1 MSNEH
6 TKPEAFDP
14 ANDSNGGAEA
24 IFEAEAEACAQ
35 QDAGETADA
44 ISPLLNQIA
53 QLQSQ
58 VQEERERALR
68 AIADL
73 ENFRKR
79 LVRDKEEIRRKATA
93 DVIEDLLP
101 ALDNFQIGLQHAQ
114 KAQTGA
120 DVAKGFEF
128 IVSQVNQILTGHG
141 LAMLSPAVGDA
152 FDHHVHE
159 AVGHEPSD
167 TTPDHHVL
175 RLMRTGYS
183 LNDRLLRPASVVVS
197 SGAAQDGTGN
207 GKDGAATGGGQA
219 QT

>member
-6 TKPEAFDP
+6 TKDISEASEP
-14 ANDSNGGAEA
+14 VNNSNGEAEA
-24 IFEAEAEACAQ
+24 LFEAEAEACAQ
-35 QDAGETADA
+35 QEAGETADA

-141 LAMLSPAVGDA
+141 LATISPATGDA
-152 FDHHVHE
+152 FDHHIHE

-167 TTPDHHVL
+167 STPDHHIL

-183 LNDRLLRPASVVVS
+183 LNERLLRPASVIVS
-197 SGAAQDGTGN
+197 SGAASDE
-207 GKDGAATGGGQA
+207 AATGEKTQA
-219 QT
+219 

>member
-6 TKPEAFDP
+6 SKDTPQTATDCNETTKATLD
-14 ANDSNGGAEA
+14 
-24 IFEAEAEACAQ
+24 AEAETCAQ
-35 QDAGETADA
+35 SDTAEAAGGVSA
-44 ISPLLNQIA
+44 LLEQIG
-53 QLQSQ
+53 QLQNQ
-58 VQEERERALR
+58 LQEERERTLR

-101 ALDNFQIGLQHAQ
+101 ALDNFQIGLQHAE

-128 IVSQVNQILTGHG
+128 IVSQVGQILAGHG
-141 LAMLSPAVGDA
+141 LSPIAPGVGEV
-152 FDHHVHE
+152 FDHHKHE

-167 TTPDHHVL
+167 ATPDHHVL
-175 RLMRTGYS
+175 RLMRTGYA
-183 LNDRLLRPASVVVS
+183 LNERLLRPASVVVS
-197 SGAAQDGTGN
+197 SGPA
-207 GKDGAATGGGQA
+207 AATQE
-219 QT
+219 